1 MRRLPLL
8 VPLLALVVAAAR
20 PAPAQTGPAAAPAT
34 AAVAGVLDAFHAAAA
49 KADFAGY
56 FALFAPE
63 GVFLGTD
70 ATERWTVPEFKAF
83 AKPYFDRGRGWTYT
97 VKSRHTVFS
106 PDGTHAIFDEHLDNA
121 SYGHCR
127 GSGVLRRIGDEWRIV
142 QYHLT
147 IPIPNDLAGQVV
159 KLIRGT
165 TKP

>member
-1 MRRLPLL
+1 MRRSFPIFPL
-8 VPLLALVVAAAR
+8 VILALALALAPTLR
-20 PAPAQTGPAAAPAT
+20 AQPAS
-34 AAVAGVLDAFHAAAA
+34 AAVATVLDRFHTAAA

-70 ATERWTVPEFKAF
+70 AAERWTVSEFKAF

-97 VKSRHTVFS
+97 VKTRHVFFS

-121 SYGHCR
+121 SYGACR
-127 GSGVLRRIGDEWRIV
+127 GSGVLRRSGDEWRIV

-147 IPIPNDLAGQVV
+147 IPIPNDLAGPVV
-159 KLIRGT
+159 KLIRAA
-165 TKP
+165 KRP

>member
-1 MRRLPLL
+1 MRRSLLPLCTL
-8 VPLLALVVAAAR
+8 ALALVLATSLR
-20 PAPAQTGPAAAPAT
+20 AQPAT
-34 AAVAGVLDAFHAAAA
+34 APVASVLDRFHAAAA

-97 VKSRHTVFS
+97 VKSRHVVFS

-127 GSGVLRRIGDEWRIV
+127 GSGVLRRIGDDWRIV

-159 KLIRGT
+159 KLIRGA
-165 TKP
+165 KQP